1 MTVRI
6 ALASL
11 AVVLAAMAY
20 PWETTTDWWIFGIAV
35 AVVVVVFAWWRGQ
48 FVTNMIGRRLAVFR
62 RNHSKPKPQSPKQAT
77 VVLRVDDPSGFG
89 VPLPLVAAYVERFGV
104 RGEKVRITNRD
115 SDGVRSTWISLTL
128 DAESNLVALQARSP
142 ELPLRETAEIAGRR
156 LADHLREAGL
166 DAAPVDDADAPL
178 IGKGREKWRGVQ
190 DEGGFVSAYGI
201 PVDERLGERL
211 DEVWSQSSETWTA
224 VEFSGS
230 AAHPTVAVVCA
241 FRTPDPV
248 RGAPVSGL
256 TPHRGV
262 QGPLLRALDPK
273 AVGRLDVP
281 AKRVA
286 VDLLARIDWP
296 AGYQAE
302 LSRT

>member
-20 PWETTTDWWIFGIAV
+20 PWQTTTDWWIFGIAV

-62 RNHSKPKPQSPKQAT
+62 RNHSKPKPRSARQAT
-77 VVLRVDDPSGFG
+77 VVLRVEDPSGLG
-89 VPLPLVAAYVERFGV
+89 VPLALVAGYVERFGV
-104 RGEKVRITNRD
+104 RSEKVRVTNRD
-115 SDGVRSTWISLTL
+115 VDGVRTSWVSLTL
-128 DAESNLVALQARSP
+128 DAKANLVALQARSP
-142 ELPLRETAEIAGRR
+142 ELPLRETTEIAGRR

-178 IGKGREKWRGVQ
+178 TGKGREKWRGVH

-230 AAHPTVAVVCA
+230 AAQPTVAAVCA
-241 FRTPDPV
+241 FRTPEPV

-256 TPHRGV
+256 RPHRGI
-262 QGPLLRALDPK
+262 QRPLLTALDPK
-273 AVGRLDVP
+273 AVGTFDVP
-281 AKRVA
+281 AKPVA
-286 VDLLARIDWP
+286 VDLLSRIDWP
-296 AGYQAE
+296 AGNQAE

>member
-20 PWETTTDWWIFGIAV
+20 PWETNTDWWIFGIAV
-35 AVVVVVFAWWRGQ
+35 AVVVIVFAWWRGQ

-62 RNHSKPKPQSPKQAT
+62 RNHSKPKPQSAKQVT

-89 VPLPLVAAYVERFGV
+89 VPLPLVAGYVERFGV
-104 RGEKVRITNRD
+104 RSEKVRVTNRD
-115 SDGVRSTWISLTL
+115 VDGVATTWITLTL
-128 DAESNLVALQARSP
+128 DAETNLAALQARSP

-166 DAAPVDDADAPL
+166 DAVPVDDTDAPL
-178 IGKGREKWRGVQ
+178 TGKGREKWRGVQ
-190 DEGGFVSAYGI
+190 DDDGFVSAYGI

-224 VEFSGS
+224 VEFSGC
-230 AAHPTVAVVCA
+230 AATPTVAAVCA
-241 FRTPDPV
+241 FRTPEPV
-248 RGAPVSGL
+248 RGVPVSGL
-256 TPHRGV
+256 TPHRGI
-262 QGPLLRALDPK
+262 QRPLLTALDPK
-273 AVGRLDVP
+273 SVGRLAVP
-281 AKRVA
+281 GKPVA
-286 VDLLARIDWP
+286 ADLLARLRWP
-296 AGYQAE
+296 AGRQAE

>member
-20 PWETTTDWWIFGIAV
+20 PWETTPDWWIFGIAV
-35 AVVVVVFAWWRGQ
+35 TVVVVVFAWWRGQ

-89 VPLPLVAAYVERFGV
+89 VPLPLVAGYVERFGV
-104 RGEKVRITNRD
+104 RSEKVRVTNRD
-115 SDGVRSTWISLTL
+115 SNGVRTTWISLTL

-166 DAAPVDDADAPL
+166 DAAPVDDAVTPL
-178 IGKGREKWRGVQ
+178 IGKGREKWRGVR

-230 AAHPTVAVVCA
+230 AAHLTVAAVCA

-248 RGAPVSGL
+248 RGVPVSGL

-262 QGPLLRALDPK
+262 QGPLLTALDPK

-281 AKRVA
+281 AKPVA

>member
-48 FVTNMIGRRLAVFR
+48 FVTNMLGRRLAVFR
-62 RNHSKPKPQSPKQAT
+62 RNHSKPTAQDPKRAT
-77 VVLRVDDPSGFG
+77 VVLRVDDPSGCG
-89 VPLPLVAAYVERFGV
+89 VPLPLVTGYVERFGV
-104 RGEKVRITNRD
+104 RSEVRVTNRD
-115 SDGVRSTWISLTL
+115 LDGVRTTWISLTL
-128 DAESNLVALQARSP
+128 DATTNLTALQARSP

-166 DAAPVDDADAPL
+166 DAVPVNDTDAPL
-178 IGKGREKWRGVQ
+178 IGKGREKWRGVH

-224 VEFSGS
+224 IEFSGWV
-230 AAHPTVAVVCA
+230 AHPTVAAACA
-241 FRTPDPV
+241 FRTSEAV
-248 RGAPVSGL
+248 RAAPVSGL
-256 TPHRGV
+256 RPHRGV
-262 QGPLLRALDPK
+262 QRPLLTALDPK
-273 AVGRLDVP
+273 AVGRLNVVGRP
-281 AKRVA
+281 VA

-296 AGYQAE
+296 AGHQTE